1 MTKTPPNLR
10 GSVPWTSSIN
20 TSRASRLVVA
30 AVALLAW
37 PAAAQQTCES
47 LTALKLPHTAVTSA
61 VSTAAVRDIPPHCD
75 VQAVSRPTGDSEI
88 KLELWMPLTGWNGK
102 YYQVGNGGWAGSIP
116 VGSLAEP
123 LRRGYAVAGTD
134 DGHESGGADWAVGHP
149 EKLIDFGYRALHETR
164 LQSVAIVN
172 AFYGKNTSRN
182 YFFGCSDG
190 GREALMEAQR
200 FADDFDGIIAGA
212 PANNWTHLLATAL
225 WIEQALM
232 NDPASTIP
240 QSKLPIIQ
248 KNAVEQCDALDGV
261 KDGLIEDPR
270 ACHVNLKPITCKGA
284 DSPECL
290 TAPQIAALEKIYSGP
305 VNPRTGA
312 KIHPGFA
319 AGTEAV
325 AGTWSDWLIPGN
337 PKGEPAAF
345 GFANTFYL
353 QAVYENLKTDFR
365 TLNFDTDV
373 AWGDQKAA
381 ALNSTNPDLRSFR
394 AHGGKLIQYHGWG
407 DAAIPA
413 QDSIDYYEAASA
425 FLSKYP
431 DGRMPSKSEVADFYR
446 LFLVPGMS
454 HCGGGVG
461 PNSFGNGPPVA
472 KDDPERDLMTALD
485 RWVEK
490 GVAPDHFIGTGKT
503 MTRPLCPYPKIAK
516 YKGSGDTNNAASFS
530 CYPAN

>member
-1 MTKTPPNLR
+1 MKD
-10 GSVPWTSSIN
+10 V
-20 TSRASRLVVA
+20 
-30 AVALLAW
+30 
-37 PAAAQQTCES
+37 
-47 LTALKLPHTAVTSA
+47 
-61 VSTAAVRDIPPHCD
+61 PPHCD
-75 VQAVSRPTGDSEI
+75 VKAISRPTGDSEI
-88 KLELWMPLTGWNGK
+88 RLELWMPLTGWNGK

-116 VGSLAEP
+116 LGSLAEP

-134 DGHESGGADWAVGHP
+134 DGHEGGGADWAVGHP

-164 LQSVAIVN
+164 LQSVAIVD
-172 AFYGKNTSRN
+172 AFYGKGTSRN

-200 FADDFDGIIAGA
+200 FGDDFDGIIAGA

-248 KNAVEQCDALDGV
+248 KNSIEQCDALDGV

-290 TAPQIAALEKIYSGP
+290 TIPQIAALEKIYSGP

-319 AGTEAV
+319 LGTEAV

-337 PKGEPAAF
+337 PRGGPAAF

-425 FLSKYP
+425 FMSKYP
-431 DGRMPSKSEVADFYR
+431 DSRTPSRGEAADFYR

-454 HCGGGVG
+454 HCGGGLG
-461 PNSFGNGPPVA
+461 PNSFGNGPTVA
-472 KDDPERDLMTALD
+472 KDDPERDLVTALD

-490 GVAPDHFIGTGKT
+490 GVAPDHFVGTGKSIIDPGKT
-503 MTRPLCPYPKIAK
+503 LTRPLCAYPKAAR
-516 YKGSGDTNNAASFS
+516 YKGSGDPNDAASFS